1 MKGCRL
7 YDPITNK
14 LLTSRDVVFD
24 ENCARNWESL
34 QSGQILEDGE
44 FLNSPIRQENE
55 NGGSGSSTQSSS
67 QSLVS
72 NSSLSSLSSS

>member
-14 LLTSRDVVFD
+14 LLISRDVVFD
-24 ENCARNWESL
+24 ENCAWNWESL

-44 FLNSPIRQENE
+44 FLNSSIRHEN
-55 NGGSGSSTQSSS
+55 
-67 QSLVS
+67 
-72 NSSLSSLSSS
+72 